1 MLFYRVDSEVQAEE
15 FVDEF
20 AKKYACNRGE
30 IKYKITENA
39 NPKIFFLEIFDCDA
53 SSDDI
58 KEKKSVVSKFDIM
71 FEQDG
76 IYVIVKEDGQEVN
89 GISEKLIS
97 LDIYTFAYDK
107 IVEAIEKINTKTKV
121 AECDERY
128 LKAPDILVHIE
139 QDGMKALVK
148 LSKVGNYGLLTKEY
162 IISILNENGVIF
174 GIKEEIIDDIIKN
187 RRSNEYIII
196 AEGKDSTPGRDAIVL
211 MNAEP
216 FTKKKTVAPKIDE
229 NGVADYK
236 NLDLF
241 QTVNMGDVIAEKEPA
256 TDGENGSSVTGT
268 IIEARPGKEI
278 LLRPGKN
285 CNTSDDGRQL
295 IAEANGMVVIEQDKV
310 SVTDMFTVD
319 NVGVNSGN
327 INFNGSVIV
336 KQNVEAGYIIES
348 GGNVQ
353 INGNVERSKIK
364 STGDIFVKGGII
376 GYYLDGIEAGN
387 NLICKFAE
395 NSVINTSG
403 NISVGEELLN
413 CKILCG
419 GRVAA
424 EGKKGQIIGG
434 ETVAA
439 EGIDVLSLGSN
450 SEIKTFVEVGNNP
463 LLVKEIERKEKEVA
477 ELRHKLLEIE
487 RTVTYLEDI
496 KNYAEYKFTPE
507 NEERLKTLEKM
518 KFSMSY
524 YVTEAELSLA
534 QYRIEE
540 GTNKDAVVRV
550 RNVCYPGVV
559 IQIRDRKYKV
569 TEKMTNVIFYF
580 DDDSVKDKHG

>member
-1 MLFYRVDSEVQAEE
+1 MLE
-15 FVDEF
+15 
-20 AKKYACNRGE
+20 
-30 IKYKITENA
+30 
-39 NPKIFFLEIFDCDA
+39 
-53 SSDDI
+53 
-58 KEKKSVVSKFDIM
+58 
-71 FEQDG
+71 
-76 IYVIVKEDGQEVN
+76 
-89 GISEKLIS
+89 
-97 LDIYTFAYDK
+97 
-107 IVEAIEKINTKTKV
+107 
-121 AECDERY
+121 
-128 LKAPDILVHIE
+128 
-139 QDGMKALVK
+139 
-148 LSKVGNYGLLTKEY
+148 
-162 IISILNENGVIF
+162 
-174 GIKEEIIDDIIKN
+174 
-187 RRSNEYIII
+187 
-196 AEGKDSTPGRDAIVL
+196 
-211 MNAEP
+211 
-216 FTKKKTVAPKIDE
+216 
-229 NGVADYK
+229 GVADYK

-364 STGDIFVKGGII
+364 SAGDIFVKGGII
-376 GYYLDGIEAGN
+376 GYYLDGIDAGN

-496 KNYAEYKFTPE
+496 KNYAENKFSPE

>member
-1 MLFYRVDSEVQAEE
+1 
-15 FVDEF
+15 
-20 AKKYACNRGE
+20 
-30 IKYKITENA
+30 
-39 NPKIFFLEIFDCDA
+39 
-53 SSDDI
+53 
-58 KEKKSVVSKFDIM
+58 
-71 FEQDG
+71 
-76 IYVIVKEDGQEVN
+76 
-89 GISEKLIS
+89 
-97 LDIYTFAYDK
+97 
-107 IVEAIEKINTKTKV
+107 
-121 AECDERY
+121 
-128 LKAPDILVHIE
+128 
-139 QDGMKALVK
+139 
-148 LSKVGNYGLLTKEY
+148 
-162 IISILNENGVIF
+162 
-174 GIKEEIIDDIIKN
+174 
-187 RRSNEYIII
+187 
-196 AEGKDSTPGRDAIVL
+196 
-211 MNAEP
+211 
-216 FTKKKTVAPKIDE
+216 
-229 NGVADYK
+229 
-236 NLDLF
+236 
-241 QTVNMGDVIAEKEPA
+241 
-256 TDGENGSSVTGT
+256 
-268 IIEARPGKEI
+268 
-278 LLRPGKN
+278 
-285 CNTSDDGRQL
+285 
-295 IAEANGMVVIEQDKV
+295 MVVIEQDKV